1 MSSILILPI
10 TDPEPDLT
18 IYQPIR
24 QTRRFKYYKMINNQN
39 PMEEEQI
46 TNASDDMLAA
56 FEDAFANMRIRVGG
70 KRKTRRNRRHKRRTR
85 KSRRY

>member
-10 TDPEPDLT
+10 NDPEPDLT